1 MQTTALQKQCTFNS
15 KMKLGTKKLGRF
27 EHVNF
32 VQAIGLYFADD
43 QGRGALTGWIVAYR
57 SVQS

>member
-1 MQTTALQKQCTFNS
+1 
-15 KMKLGTKKLGRF
+15 MKLGTKKLGRF

-57 SVQS
+57 SVQSWTHDR